1 MVTKSFSSKH
11 KVLALGH
18 MHGIIGFI
26 MHVHFRFQSFAA
38 TNAPAAVANNQ
49 YPDFFGVVGAIV
61 PRPDRNLFTRLDW
74 GSIATAV

>member
-1 MVTKSFSSKH
+1 M
-11 KVLALGH
+11 
-18 MHGIIGFI
+18 

-61 PRPDRNLFTRLDW
+61 LRPDRNLFTRLDW